1 MKIWVDA
8 QISPTI
14 AQWLS
19 SAYGVQAVAVKDLG
33 LRDAMDRDIF
43 LAAREAKA
51 VLLTKDRDLVD
62 LVIQLGSPPQI
73 LWVTCGNTSNAKLK
87 ATSYRPGLQPL
98 LFLSLAKKSSKSATR
113 QSSHADTQKSV
124 AWPTMRFLNNL
135 NRSRIISH
143 ILRPSI

>member
-8 QISPTI
+8 QISPAI

-43 LAAREAKA
+43 LAARAAKA

-87 ATSYRPGLQPL
+87 AILIQ
-98 LFLSLAKKSSKSATR
+98 
-113 QSSHADTQKSV
+113 
-124 AWPTMRFLNNL
+124 AWPAAATLL
-135 NRSRIISH
+135 EASEKIIEISDTT
-143 ILRPSI
+143 I